1 MHIAFEVL
9 AIIMT
14 KILIIRSHRVKFK
27 QPYSTEYRLYTF
39 DGFIFVLYFYGLCLY
54 RICICMDLIYLIDL
68 MYLMYYL
75 IDLMYLIYLL
85 DFTYL

>member
-68 MYLMYYL
+68 MYYL